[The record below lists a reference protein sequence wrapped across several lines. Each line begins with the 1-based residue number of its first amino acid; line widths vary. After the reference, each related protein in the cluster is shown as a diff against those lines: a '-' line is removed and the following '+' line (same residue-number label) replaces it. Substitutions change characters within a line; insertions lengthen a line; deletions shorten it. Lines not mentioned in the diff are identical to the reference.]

1 MQYITLD
8 GTEYKV
14 RVVFGSL
21 RRSFAVVEGPNSGQ
35 AITGKYIRD
44 IIGTGYSYTMD
55 IEPDQRFPKDYDA
68 FYEVITAP
76 VESHSVIM
84 PYGQD
89 VLEFAAAVESGE
101 DILGPTLGGVTRW
114 KGLSVTFTAI
124 KPQREAIG

>member
-1 MQYITLD
+1 MQNVTVD
-8 GTEYKV
+8 GREYRV
-14 RVVFGSL
+14 RVIYGSL

-35 AITGKYIRD
+35 AITAKYIRD
-44 IIGTGYSYTMD
+44 IIGTGYSYTLD
-55 IEPDQRFPKDYDA
+55 IEPDPRYPQDYDD

-101 DILGPTLGGVTRW
+101 DTLGPTLVGVTRW
-114 KGLSVTFTAI
+114 TGLSVTFTAI
-124 KPQREAIG
+124 KPQREAV